1 MDSSMVTEVVVNLL
15 FFGIC
20 FGSILSQ
27 NVSVVNFI
35 SLLCDVK
42 FLLSWCG
49 ILKSLKDADKRAQW
63 ALLSE
68 KLFARSKRDGF
79 FDLTR
84 LIRNNQRFQV
94 VDRVLKS
101 FPDVRVINIQS
112 TI

>member
-35 SLLCDVK
+35 SLLCDVN

-49 ILKSLKDADKRAQW
+49 FLKSLKDADKRAQW
-63 ALLSE
+63 ALLSRNYS
-68 KLFARSKRDGF
+68 LDRNGMAS
-79 FDLTR
+79 
-84 LIRNNQRFQV
+84 LICPV
-94 VDRVLKS
+94 
-101 FPDVRVINIQS
+101 
-112 TI
+112 